1 MTELDLQRVHL
12 DELLFALNHLRAKAI
27 AVLGPSPFG
36 RPEDRIVSSV
46 YPPRFA
52 MAAALLCDSTAYGA
66 AWRDSKSPLVAWNN
80 LATSDAPALWRQR
93 WIELG
98 MASMVRLEMPLSR
111 QRSFECFVF
120 CESEIQAR
128 AQAAEV
134 VYALLSYWPL
144 LKDGITS
151 LGVQLSVRERESL
164 QAAADGLTAKEAGER
179 MKCTE
184 RTVTHH
190 WTRSMDKLQAKNKVQ
205 AVQIAANLG
214 LL

>member
-1 MTELDLQRVHL
+1 
-12 DELLFALNHLRAKAI
+12 
-27 AVLGPSPFG
+27 
-36 RPEDRIVSSV
+36 
-46 YPPRFA
+46 
-52 MAAALLCDSTAYGA
+52 
-66 AWRDSKSPLVAWNN
+66 
-80 LATSDAPALWRQR
+80 
-93 WIELG
+93 
-98 MASMVRLEMPLSR
+98 
-111 QRSFECFVF
+111 
-120 CESEIQAR
+120 
-128 AQAAEV
+128 V